1 MMLLLKCSK
10 SSALLF
16 FPQLDNL
23 VKMAIVSSATIKGII
38 WSYRAH
44 YKTHQEPYNIRSMY
58 KHTIPL
64 YMNRVKGRIS
74 ELSSINKARRFKTVE
89 FNVLTLLDWWWPA
102 SSSGEVAALWV
113 ELRSPTAL
121 SAFPLS
127 LPFCLPSSPG
137 CKKPASLKPL
147 T

>member
-38 WSYRAH
+38 WSYCAH

-64 YMNRVKGRIS
+64 YGNRVKGRIS

-89 FNVLTLLDWWWPA
+89 FNVPD
-102 SSSGEVAALWV
+102 SGGLVGAHVFQRRGCCAVGGALQPHCS
-113 ELRSPTAL
+113 LCLSPL
-121 SAFPLS
+121 SAF
-127 LPFCLPSSPG
+127 LPFL
-137 CKKPASLKPL
+137 
-147 T
+147 

>member
-16 FPQLDNL
+16 FPQPDNL

-38 WSYRAH
+38 WPYCAH

-64 YMNRVKGRIS
+64 YVNRVKGRIF
-74 ELSSINKARRFKTVE
+74 ELSFINKARRFKTVE
-89 FNVLTLLDWWWPA
+89 FNVPDSAGLVVARAFQRRGCCAVGGAPQPHCSLCL
-102 SSSGEVAALWV
+102 SS
-113 ELRSPTAL
+113 L
-121 SAFPLS
+121 SAV
-127 LPFCLPSSPG
+127 LPFL
-137 CKKPASLKPL
+137 
-147 T
+147 